1 LREQARRI
9 LDGFFR
15 KYAQLISTST
25 PAGREGTLLFSQ
37 IVAKNIQSKGVKMML
52 DSEQI
57 QQIIPHRN
65 PFLLVDR
72 ILEIEEGKRAV
83 GLKNV
88 TVNEPFFAG
97 HFPGY
102 PVMPGV
108 LIVEA
113 LAQVGATAI
122 LKVEANRNKLA
133 FFAGIDNF
141 RFREQVKPGDTLR
154 LEVEITRLKGPV
166 GKGKA
171 VASVD
176 GRVVAEG
183 EIMFALAEG
192 SKQ

>member
-1 LREQARRI
+1 
-9 LDGFFR
+9 
-15 KYAQLISTST
+15 
-25 PAGREGTLLFSQ
+25 
-37 IVAKNIQSKGVKMML
+37 ML

-192 SKQ
+192 SNNEYRNRCTACLSGLVG